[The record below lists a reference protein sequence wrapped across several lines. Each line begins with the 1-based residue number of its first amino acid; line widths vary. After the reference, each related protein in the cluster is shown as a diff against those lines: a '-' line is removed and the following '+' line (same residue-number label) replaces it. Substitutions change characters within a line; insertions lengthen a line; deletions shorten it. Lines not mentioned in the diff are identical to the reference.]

1 MGSKL
6 YYIHAPMRGGK
17 SAHLLMKVH
26 SFIENNIPVL
36 CIKPSIDD
44 RDGENVIKSRVGLE
58 TECLSITTSDDI
70 YTIIN
75 DYCKMMELYGNDLPQ
90 WLFCDESQFLTKE
103 QVEQLAYIVDK
114 LNINVMCYGLRSDFK
129 GNLFE
134 GSQRL
139 FELADSIEELKL
151 LCSCGRKAIMNSR
164 IDEFGNIILDG
175 EQIQV
180 GDNQYKSI
188 CRKCFFEK
196 TREIE

>member
-1 MGSKL
+1 MSVTPLIIEPK
-6 YYIHAPMRGGK
+6 K
-17 SAHLLMKVH
+17 SL
-26 SFIENNIPVL
+26 
-36 CIKPSIDD
+36 
-44 RDGENVIKSRVGLE
+44 
-58 TECLSITTSDDI
+58 LSICCSSASVMSEVLTGKDVDEAKA
-70 YTIIN
+70 IIN

-164 IDEFGNIILDG
+164 IDEFGNVMLDG

-196 TREIE
+196 TREI